1 MRAGI
6 LFSVYGLSLLFVSVM
21 RILHPRRR
29 QVARGSGSLSDE
41 DKEEERGTGQED
53 RGTKCTGA
61 HVRTTCSGMAGER
74 GSLSL
79 CSDFSQSIVKTQGS
93 QKLI

>member
-6 LFSVYGLSLLFVSVM
+6 LFSVYGLSLPFVSVM

-41 DKEEERGTGQED
+41 DKEEERGIGQED
-53 RGTKCTGA
+53 TGNKVHWGA
-61 HVRTTCSGMAGER
+61 CAYNMLRDGRRKGQPFP
-74 GSLSL
+74 LL
-79 CSDFSQSIVKTQGS
+79 
-93 QKLI
+93 